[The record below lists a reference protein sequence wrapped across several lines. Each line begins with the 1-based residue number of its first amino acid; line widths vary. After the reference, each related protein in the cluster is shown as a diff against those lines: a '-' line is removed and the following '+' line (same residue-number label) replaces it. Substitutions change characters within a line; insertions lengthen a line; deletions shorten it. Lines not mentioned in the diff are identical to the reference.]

1 MKRGSSQRLD
11 VLVDV
16 DFDAQDDAHV
26 YLNDFEI
33 TEMLPGDVLIDLEQR
48 AEKDAEEAAEEM
60 RIIQR
65 GGGENGEL

>member
-1 MKRGSSQRLD
+1 MKGSSQRLT

-16 DFDAQDDAHV
+16 EFDEQDDAHI
-26 YLNDFEI
+26 YLGDIEI
-33 TEMLPGDVLIDLEQR
+33 TDMLPGDILSDLEQR
-48 AEKDAEEAAEEM
+48 AEADAEEAAEEM

>member
-16 DFDAQDDAHV
+16 EFDAQDDAHV

-33 TEMLPGDVLIDLEQR
+33 TDMLPGDILIDLEQR
-48 AEKDAEEAAEEM
+48 AEADAEEAAEEM